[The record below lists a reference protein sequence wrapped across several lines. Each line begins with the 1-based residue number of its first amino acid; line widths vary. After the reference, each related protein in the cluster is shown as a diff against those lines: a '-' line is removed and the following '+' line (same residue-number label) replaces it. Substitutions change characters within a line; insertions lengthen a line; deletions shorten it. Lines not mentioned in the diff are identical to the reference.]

1 MKNNDTYKAFLLPI
15 AVIGILCAP
24 VNLLIVLVIASSL
37 TLVAI
42 EKDKSDSKQNDANPK
57 RNYHIER
64 AFVMLG
70 VTVIGAMFAAVIFLG
85 IDMLIDNMEDT
96 MMTRALYITNIAV
109 KIMIAC
115 LIFLV
120 VLSNVH
126 AIIKGD
132 YNEND
137 KNDKA
142 NNA

>member
-24 VNLLIVLVIASSL
+24 INPLIALIIASSL
-37 TLVAI
+37 TLIAI
-42 EKDKSDSKQNDANPK
+42 EKDKSDSKENDADPK
-57 RNYHIER
+57 RSYHKER

-85 IDMLIDNMEDT
+85 IDMLIDNMGDN
-96 MMTRALYITNIAV
+96 MMTRALYVTNIMA

-120 VLSNVH
+120 ILSNIH

-132 YNEND
+132 PHEND
-137 KNDKA
+137 KNDDT
-142 NNA
+142 NNV